1 MFPQNRVLLQVPFYY
16 LAMTRM
22 NSLKG
27 LVSNASSAW
36 LPGVLVVTFLSDY
49 SFLEAALHYVFT
61 YLAFVSIY
69 EVGYLVNDTLGTKHD
84 ETPRHRL
91 KMKLASFEILIF
103 VLIRVAALVV
113 IAHLYDLFSN
123 PAWSVSVL
131 ALVVVIVMH
140 NTIASSALKAAS
152 FLQMSMLRFSLPI
165 IPHVGND
172 AVPAVLLL
180 AIFHFVY
187 PRFITYLD
195 SKERLK
201 IPERKT
207 SRYGAQ
213 VQLLLLPT
221 FFLLSVLMNHA
232 LPLVIWLYYLL
243 FQFLRFLIERRR
255 GLST

>member
-36 LPGVLVVTFLSDY
+36 LPGILIVLFLSEY
-49 SFLEAALHYVFT
+49 SFFGSAIHYIFT

-91 KMKLASFEILIF
+91 KLKLSPCEILIF
-103 VLIRVAALVV
+103 VLIRVLALII
-113 IAHLYDLFSN
+113 IAEIYDLLSS

-152 FLQMSMLRFSLPI
+152 FLQMSMLRFSLPV
-165 IPHVGND
+165 IPHIEHD
-172 AVPAVLLL
+172 LAPAVLLL
-180 AIFHFVY
+180 AVFHFVY

-195 SKERLK
+195 SKGRLR

-207 SRYGAQ
+207 SLYGVQ
-213 VQLLLLPT
+213 VQLLMLPA
-221 FFLLSVLMNHA
+221 FSLLSVFMNHA

-243 FQFLRFLIERRR
+243 FQSLRFIIERREA
-255 GLST
+255 LS